1 MSGVGGVQ
9 DRRPHTHQDRRV
21 AARRQPDEATQRV
34 QRPIGVAR
42 TGSSALRLRSQH
54 DAAEPAVIEAEHLG
68 RCLDH
73 DPHLVVGS
81 SPPGK
86 PVPWA
91 VEPTSTSR
99 IVDGGSGGMSNT
111 ARSSPTSPPPMAPI
125 RPAAGRSREATALAA
140 ASAGPAASMARLVG
154 LLPSGCPAREGRDWA
169 APRTCPQAPP
179 ASASAAG
186 RGLVGQRLRRGG

>member
-1 MSGVGGVQ
+1 MS
-9 DRRPHTHQDRRV
+9 V
-21 AARRQPDEATQRV
+21 AC
-34 QRPIGVAR
+34 R
-42 TGSSALRLRSQH
+42 TGAHIHIRIDGLPLAASRTKRRSECNVRSVSPGPDRAPSGCVRNMMLRNPRSLRPSTSVGVSITTPISSW
-54 DAAEPAVIEAEHLG
+54 
-68 RCLDH
+68 
-73 DPHLVVGS
+73 S

-140 ASAGPAASMARLVG
+140 ASAGPAASMACLVG